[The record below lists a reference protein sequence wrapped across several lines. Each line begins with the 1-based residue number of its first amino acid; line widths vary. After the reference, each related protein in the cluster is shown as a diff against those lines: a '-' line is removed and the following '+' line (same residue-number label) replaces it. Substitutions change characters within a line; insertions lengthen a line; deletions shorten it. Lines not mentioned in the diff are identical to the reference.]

1 MESRHLLNLNIQKAL
16 DCTSENFN
24 HKHFPR
30 GACARN
36 SLEKGAGCSPDGR
49 YHAHIATVSLGPH
62 LSQNPLSA
70 LGTELTS
77 TTGTN
82 MTDLHVHAIL

>member
-1 MESRHLLNLNIQKAL
+1 MESRHFLNLSIQKAL

-24 HKHFPR
+24 CKSFP
-30 GACARN
+30 GGTCARN
-36 SLEKGAGCSPDGR
+36 SLEKGAGHSADGR
-49 YHAHIATVSLGPH
+49 YHAHIATVSLGPR

-70 LGTELTS
+70 PGTELTS

-82 MTDLHVHAIL
+82 TTDVHAIL